1 MKTPPTLILGLGNP
15 LRGED
20 GLGPALIGHL
30 AASWENREVALLS
43 VHQLLPEH
51 SELLRDVKRVLFID
65 ASLAIPPGEVQ
76 LTPVSLDATAA
87 PFTHVL
93 TPARLL
99 ALTAALYGRAPQA
112 WQLQLGAEQFEG
124 GSELGDSLL
133 RKAER
138 MIAEFARLAIASS
151 TERQH
156 A

>member
-1 MKTPPTLILGLGNP
+1 MTTPPTLILGLGNP

-20 GLGPALIGHL
+20 GLGPALIGRL

-51 SELLRDVKRVLFID
+51 CELLRDAERVLFID
-65 ASLAIPPGEVQ
+65 ASLAISPGDAQ
-76 LTPVSLDATAA
+76 LTPVSRNATAA

-93 TPARLL
+93 TPASLL
-99 ALTAALYGRAPQA
+99 ALTAAVYGRAPQA
-112 WQLQLGAEQFEG
+112 WQLQIGAARFEG
-124 GSELGDSLL
+124 DCDPGDSLL
-133 RKAER
+133 RKADR
-138 MIAEFARLAIASS
+138 LIAEFARLAITPS